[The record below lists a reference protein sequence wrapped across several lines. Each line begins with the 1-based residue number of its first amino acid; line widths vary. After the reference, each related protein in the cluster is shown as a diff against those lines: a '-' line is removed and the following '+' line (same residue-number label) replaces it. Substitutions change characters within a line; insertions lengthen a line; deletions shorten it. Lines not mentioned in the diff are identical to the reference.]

1 MNDLRLTDD
10 GDLYITES
18 GDIEFTD
25 SILQAIKI
33 RLKWFLGEWRINT
46 TYGMPYFDEVF
57 IKNPSVALLEDRVR
71 TEILS
76 VDGVQSIDSISISI
90 DKPTRICTIS
100 FSVVA
105 GSETIEEE
113 VSIDV

>member
-10 GDLYITES
+10 GDLYITEG
-18 GDIEFTD
+18 GDVEFTD

-57 IKNPSVALLEDRVR
+57 VKNPSVALLEDRVR
-71 TEILS
+71 TEILA
-76 VDGVQSIDSISISI
+76 VDGVKSIESINISI
-90 DKPTRICTIS
+90 DKPTRVCKIQFT
-100 FSVVA
+100 VVA
-105 GSETIEEE
+105 GDEKIEEE
-113 VSIDV
+113 VSVDV